1 MTAILHP
8 IIFCRLVRY
17 HLASGLTLS
26 NSVASAAA
34 NIKRTT
40 I

>member
-1 MTAILHP
+1 MTVLLHP

-17 HLASGLTLS
+17 HLLGGLTFQ
-26 NSVASAAA
+26 NAVASAAA
-34 NIKRTT
+34 NIKRT